1 MEVYLLMADAK
12 VLIVEDEV
20 IVAMG
25 LERSLG
31 SFGYDVVG
39 LATKGEDAVRMAGE
53 LMPDLALI
61 DINLGDKIDG
71 IDVAER
77 IGENWDIPV
86 VYLTSYTGDE
96 TLSRAIETNP
106 YGYLT
111 KPARPREI
119 YTTIET
125 VLQKHRAIKA
135 ERACESGEKKFNAI
149 FNSLPF
155 PACVISLGED
165 NSPDKIM
172 EANEN
177 FLRISGIT
185 ESALKSVKPGL
196 IFGEDL
202 PDAVMEAAKSE
213 AFEYSAVLRASDKN
227 FIEGL
232 AVINRA
238 DYERKKQVVLIF
250 IPKDKGFPQNG
261 GSFGKNISDSTKSLI
276 NSLKQPLSAIVAIS
290 GLKGGMEFEEISL
303 NAEKIQRIISEF
315 EK

>member
-1 MEVYLLMADAK
+1 MADAK

-61 DINLGDKIDG
+61 DINLEDNIDG

-77 IGENWDIPV
+77 IGEKWDIPV

-96 TLSRAIETNP
+96 TLTRAIQTNP

-135 ERACESGEKKFNAI
+135 EKALESDKQRFVSVMDSVPLPLCIISSGVQNSSLKVSYANRRFIQKTGMDFSEISGLNPEILLGYDFSELSSGEFEDEYPGYSGALKTSDHGLVPGKLFVGASLLNGEKFFVAI
-149 FNSLPF
+149 F
-155 PACVISLGED
+155 IE
-165 NSPDKIM
+165 
-172 EANEN
+172 
-177 FLRISGIT
+177 
-185 ESALKSVKPGL
+185 
-196 IFGEDL
+196 
-202 PDAVMEAAKSE
+202 
-213 AFEYSAVLRASDKN
+213 SDKKS
-227 FIEGL
+227 
-232 AVINRA
+232 A
-238 DYERKKQVVLIF
+238 
-250 IPKDKGFPQNG
+250 G
-261 GSFGKNISDSTKSLI
+261 GSDKAPDEFPEKIKDLI
-276 NSLKQPLSAIVAIS
+276 NSIKQPVSVIIAVS
-290 GLKGGMEFEEISL
+290 GLGGGVELEEISS
-303 NAEKIQRIISEF
+303 NAEKIQSIISEF
-315 EK
+315 EQ